1 MAYDSPFLYLSDDQ
15 IATLVTDE
23 TAMYSYITC
32 LSLIQGLLNPFSTNL
47 LLPSVS
53 DIEVGKKWLEEA
65 IEKVP
70 PHTAS
75 VIKANRNTALDL
87 VKVGATKKSQDE
99 AAISR
104 VVDDFMAALVR
115 QYQLIRSGSSH
126 LLHATAAG

>member
-23 TAMYSYITC
+23 NAMYSYVTC
-32 LSLIQGLLNPFSTNL
+32 LSLIQGLLNPYSTNL

-53 DIEVGKKWLEEA
+53 DIEVGRKWLEDA

-70 PHTAS
+70 LHAAG
-75 VIKANRNTALDL
+75 VIKANKNTALDL
-87 VKVGATKKSQDE
+87 VEVGATKKSQDE

-104 VVDDFMAALVR
+104 LVDEFMAALVR
-115 QYQLIRSGSSH
+115 QYQLIRSGSSD
-126 LLHATAAG
+126 LLYAAAAG